1 MTHDFNELFKEQLAN
16 ELPYTKGMVNST
28 LHLMSHTMT
37 PREIMAKSK
46 ELKAKIGMKRVMYYL
61 VGINTDCSPKTQ
73 KIMKVWEDDFE
84 QLQNELAEYNF
95 IGYEGKLPKFA
106 HKNIK

>member
-1 MTHDFNELFKEQLAN
+1 MHDFNELFKEQLTN

-37 PREIMAKSK
+37 PREIMVKSK
-46 ELKAKIGMKRVMYYL
+46 ELKAKIGKKRVMYYL
-61 VGINTDCSPKTQ
+61 VARNADGSPKTA
-73 KIMKVWEDDFE
+73 KILKVWEDDFE

-95 IGYEGKLPKFA
+95 VGYEGRLPKFA
-106 HKNIK
+106 HKDLK